1 MRRFSSTLRNGNTS
15 RPSGTWPMPN
25 RATLS
30 GSKAVM
36 STPSKVTLPFCASMA
51 ALMVFSTVVL
61 PAPLA
66 PRMVTMWDW
75 STLSDTPR
83 MAMIG
88 P

>member
-1 MRRFSSTLRNGNTS
+1 MFS
-15 RPSGTWPMPN
+15 P
-25 RATLS
+25 A
-30 GSKAVM
+30 
-36 STPSKVTLPFCASMA
+36 KVTLPFCASIA

-66 PRMVTMWDW
+66 PRMVTMLDW
-75 STLSDTPR
+75 STLRDTPR